1 MIFRWSWISS
11 ASVEVS
17 AQVMADLTLIDF
29 ILLMFK
35 QKPAAGLELY
45 NTTEMV
51 QIV

>member
-1 MIFRWSWISS
+1 M
-11 ASVEVS
+11 EVS
-17 AQVMADLTLIDF
+17 AQVMTDLTLIDF

-35 QKPAAGLELY
+35 EKPAAGLELD